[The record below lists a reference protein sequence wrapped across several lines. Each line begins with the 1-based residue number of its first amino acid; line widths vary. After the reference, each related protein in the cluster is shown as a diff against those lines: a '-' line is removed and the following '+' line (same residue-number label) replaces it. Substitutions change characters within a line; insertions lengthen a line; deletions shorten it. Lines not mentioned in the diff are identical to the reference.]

1 MKIGELS
8 DRTGVSVRLL
18 RYYEEQDLLV
28 AQRTAGGHRSYDDNA
43 PDVVRDI
50 RMLLAAGLPTRT
62 IREVLPCVENRGTTV
77 GDCMAGRLRARLDD
91 LRAQLADLT
100 ATHDSLAALLADS
113 TRLGSLES
121 VA

>member
-8 DRTGVSVRLL
+8 PRTGVSVRLL
-18 RYYEEQDLLV
+18 RYYEEQGLLLS
-28 AQRTAGGHRSYDDNA
+28 QRTAGGHRSYDLCA

-50 RMLLAAGLPTRT
+50 RMLLASGLPTRT

-77 GDCMAGRLRARLDD
+77 GDCMADRLRDRLTE
-91 LRAQLADLT
+91 LETQLA
-100 ATHDSLAALLADS
+100 HLAATPHALASLLTDS
-113 TRLGSLES
+113 ARPTALDS

>member
-8 DRTGVSVRLL
+8 SKTGVSVRLL
-18 RYYEEQDLLV
+18 RYYEEQGLLLS
-28 AQRTAGGHRSYDDNA
+28 QRTAGGHRSYDLCA

-77 GDCMAGRLRARLDD
+77 GDCMSDRLRDRLTELETQLTDLAATRDALASLLTDSAR
-91 LRAQLADLT
+91 
-100 ATHDSLAALLADS
+100 LAALD
-113 TRLGSLES
+113 S

>member
-8 DRTGVSVRLL
+8 SRTGVSVRLL
-18 RYYEEQDLLV
+18 RYYEEQGLLLS
-28 AQRTAGGHRSYDDNA
+28 QRTAGGHRSYDLCA

-50 RMLLAAGLPTRT
+50 RMLPAAGLPTRT

-77 GDCMAGRLRARLDD
+77 GDCMADRLRDRLTE
-91 LRAQLADLT
+91 LETQLADL
-100 ATHDSLAALLADS
+100 ATTRDALASLLSDSAQMAALDA
-113 TRLGSLES
+113 